1 MKGPTMPKVKG
12 KGRAVNTRTRESF
25 YSSLMRKVGDVI
37 FIKGPLT
44 SASGDD
50 VLLAPKSQI
59 ACVLLEVDP
68 DAQAL
73 PAIKADNWVV
83 SLGGWTGP
91 SIRVRL
97 FMWNRPVYMWLW
109 SDQLVHEP
117 TGP

>member
-1 MKGPTMPKVKG
+1 
-12 KGRAVNTRTRESF
+12 VNTQTRKSF

-44 SASGDD
+44 SASGGD

-59 ACVLLEVDP
+59 ACVLLGVDP
-68 DAQAL
+68 SARAL
-73 PAIKADNWVV
+73 PAIKADNWVI

-91 SIRVRL
+91 SICVSL
-97 FMWNRPVYMWLW
+97 FMWNRPVYMWLR